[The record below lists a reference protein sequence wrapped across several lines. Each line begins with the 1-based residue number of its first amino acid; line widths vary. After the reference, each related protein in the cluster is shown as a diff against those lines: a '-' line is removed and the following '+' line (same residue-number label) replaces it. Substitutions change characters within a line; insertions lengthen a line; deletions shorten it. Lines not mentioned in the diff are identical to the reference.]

1 MYIIETDIQKI
12 LISTFVV
19 VERLCGLSTQYALHR
34 SCMNCL
40 LKSRLTTHNGAT
52 NRSTKWGNK
61 HKHKH
66 KMGPQNTGV
75 MLQSTTKDGVFR
87 IKGRPFQE
95 EFKTIC
101 FDKRDI
107 TPKGI

>member
-1 MYIIETDIQKI
+1 MPLKEQVDD
-12 LISTFVV
+12 
-19 VERLCGLSTQYALHR
+19 TQ
-34 SCMNCL
+34 
-40 LKSRLTTHNGAT
+40 
-52 NRSTKWGNK
+52 WGNK
-61 HKHKH
+61 QKHKH

-75 MLQSTTKDGVFR
+75 MLRSTTKDGVFR

-107 TPKGI
+107 FENPFE